1 MSKTIIETCS
11 APYQKSI
18 TLRVSHYDSRI
29 ADVQSCVE
37 HLFCK
42 DLGDGTLAAYGFY
55 SVLLLFTCADFS
67 GKRMCFHM
75 LIRQAF
81 SLLFE
86 RKASETD
93 AYEVQFVPQI
103 TAHPIDSH
111 AIDWLV
117 EIKADAKAIFYA
129 ETPDE
134 SLKAMIPVTGHPV
147 MDEEKQVSQEEEKSP
162 PISQTQADDTDGLPP
177 ESEATDSNTEAPEPR
192 QDAETMEEH
201 EDIAGNY
208 WRILP
213 DTSVPMDELLNMD
226 EVGRRKFMED

>member
-1 MSKTIIETCS
+1 MSKAVIETCS
-11 APYQKSI
+11 TPYQKSI

-29 ADVQSCVE
+29 ADVQPCVE

-55 SVLLLFTCADFS
+55 SVLLLFTCTDFS

-86 RKASETD
+86 EKISETD

-103 TAHPIDSH
+103 TANPIDSH

-117 EIKADAKAIFYA
+117 EIKADAKAIFYS

-134 SLKAMIPVTGHPV
+134 SLKTIPAIGHSVT
-147 MDEEKQVSQEEEKSP
+147 DEEKPKEEEENP
-162 PISQTQADDTDGLPP
+162 PIPQKQAEDTDRLPSQ
-177 ESEATDSNTEAPEPR
+177 SEARDSNTEAPETT
-192 QDAETMEEH
+192 QDEETLEEH
-201 EDIAGNY
+201 EDITGNY

-213 DTSVPMDELLNMD
+213 DASVPMDELLDMD
-226 EVGRRKFMED
+226 EIGRRKFMED